1 MLSLSVCSGHLPLH
15 TPTLTTGK
23 RLEQKIMGS
32 NTRKCVGTN
41 LYSEML
47 YIVCDFIKNWRKIK
61 EKCIYFKN

>member
-47 YIVCDFIKNWRKIK
+47 YVHSMRFYLELK
-61 EKCIYFKN
+61 ENKREIYIF